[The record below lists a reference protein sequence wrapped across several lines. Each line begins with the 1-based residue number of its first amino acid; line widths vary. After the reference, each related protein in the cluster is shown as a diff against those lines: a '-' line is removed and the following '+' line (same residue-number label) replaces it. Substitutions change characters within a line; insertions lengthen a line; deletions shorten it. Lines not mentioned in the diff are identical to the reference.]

1 MLDVLVVGA
10 GPAGSIAAWRLARAG
25 VRVMLVDRDRF
36 PRHKL
41 CGDTLNP
48 GAVALLASL
57 PLADSPVDSALALSG
72 MLVTGPHARVEARY
86 GGDVVGRAIERR
98 VLDQW
103 LLSQAIAAGAEFE
116 DGITVRSAVVDSS
129 KAGTEVCGARVMVRD
144 GTKREIS
151 VAARM
156 TLAAD
161 GRSSVVARS
170 LGLAAHP
177 PAPRRWAFGTYVS
190 GVAGTTDLGE
200 MHIRGGKYI
209 GVAPIAD
216 DLCNVCVVTGPHPS
230 GRTPLDVVRKQL
242 EADPHLRDRFA
253 RARFESRVSVLGPLA
268 FTRECLRH
276 ERPSAGGRC
285 GRVRRPDDRR
295 RPAPGHSRRAPR
307 RGGNPGGA
315 RFRRS
320 LARRRAAGVCA
331 SRGDRPQTSLQPGPE
346 AARGN
351 AGGGD
356 RGRAR
361 GAHRSLS
368 RAVGRSLR
376 RRRRMNT
383 VALRR
388 GRDHRTVARRD
399 PPLPSSRTDP
409 D

>member
-48 GAVALLASL
+48 GAVALLRSL
-57 PLADSPVDSALALSG
+57 PLVDSPVDSALALSG

-103 LLSQAIAAGAEFE
+103 LLSQAIAAGAAFE
-116 DGITVRSAVVDSS
+116 DGITVRGAVVDSS
-129 KAGTEVCGARVMVRD
+129 KAVTEVCGARVKVRD

-177 PAPRRWAFGTYVS
+177 SAPRRWAFGTYVS
-190 GVAGTTDLGE
+190 GVAGTSDLGE

-216 DLCNVCVVTGPHPS
+216 DLCNVCVVTGPHPP

-242 EADPHLRDRFA
+242 EADPALRDRFA

-268 FTRECLRH
+268 FTANACGASGLLL
-276 ERPSAGGRC
+276 AGDAAGFVDPMT
-285 GRVRRPDDRR
+285 GDGLHL
-295 RPAPGHSRRAPR
+295 AI
-307 RGGNPGGA
+307 RGGLLAAEETLAALASGD
-315 RFRRS
+315 RS
-320 LARRRAAGVCA
+320 LAVARLE
-331 SRGDRPQTSLQPGPE
+331 S
-346 AARGN
+346 ARGT
-351 AGGGD
+351 AI
-356 RGRAR
+356 GRK
-361 GAHRSLS
+361 
-368 RAVGRSLR
+368 LR
-376 RRRRMNT
+376 FNR
-383 VALRR
+383 ALRR
-388 GRDHRTVARRD
+388 LVEVPAAVTAAGFAARFA
-399 PPLPSSRTDP
+399 PSAVRWAVRYAGDAA
-409 D
+409 